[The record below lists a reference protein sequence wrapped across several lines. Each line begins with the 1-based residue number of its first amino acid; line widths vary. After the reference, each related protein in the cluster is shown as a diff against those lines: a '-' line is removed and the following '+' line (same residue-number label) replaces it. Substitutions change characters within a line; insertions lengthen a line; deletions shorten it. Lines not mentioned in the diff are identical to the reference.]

1 MVELK
6 EITQTCYACPS
17 QWEGIT
23 VDGEAVYIRYRWG
36 RLRIDLDHETVFEQ
50 DMGDELDG
58 YLDWEEVED
67 ILEEL

>member
-1 MVELK
+1 MVEIK

-17 QWEGIT
+17 QWEGTT
-23 VDGEAVYIRYRWG
+23 VDGEAIYIRYRWG
-36 RLRIDLDHETVFEQ
+36 ILRIDLDHETVFEQ